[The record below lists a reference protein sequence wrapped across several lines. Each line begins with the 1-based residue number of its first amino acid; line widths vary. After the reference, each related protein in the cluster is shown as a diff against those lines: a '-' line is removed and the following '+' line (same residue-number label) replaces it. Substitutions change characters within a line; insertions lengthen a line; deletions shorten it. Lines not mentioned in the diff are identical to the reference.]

1 MLWCFNFTFCTVL
14 FNFPSPWCS
23 WSKKWSLADLI
34 SNISTSIFYPASQKY
49 GCRFQHYAIQ
59 IFRFPFGVEH
69 FLFML
74 DFRFVWWL
82 LVNTYMAI
90 INPATY
96 IFFIFYS
103 VAIMLLSSYWKDVVK
118 LYIMVSTSQI
128 VTCFKFIIL
137 SQSHIIKVCKELV
150 GQSETKINND

>member
-1 MLWCFNFTFCTVL
+1 MTQIFCWNSFTFYFMAEDVMLWCFNFTFCTVL

-59 IFRFPFGVEH
+59 IFHLPFGVKH

-74 DFRFVWWL
+74 DFRLVWWL

-96 IFFIFYS
+96 IFLIFT
-103 VAIMLLSSYWKDVVK
+103 ALLSCYCQAIEKM
-118 LYIMVSTSQI
+118 L
-128 VTCFKFIIL
+128 
-137 SQSHIIKVCKELV
+137 
-150 GQSETKINND
+150 

>member
-1 MLWCFNFTFCTVL
+1 MAEDVMLWCFNSTFCTVL

-59 IFRFPFGVEH
+59 IFHFPFGVKH

-96 IFFIFYS
+96 IFFYFLQRCYHTI
-103 VAIMLLSSYWKDVVK
+103 VK
-118 LYIMVSTSQI
+118 LLKRCCKAVYHGVNKLNCHKFQI
-128 VTCFKFIIL
+128 HHPKPE
-137 SQSHIIKVCKELV
+137 SHH
-150 GQSETKINND
+150 